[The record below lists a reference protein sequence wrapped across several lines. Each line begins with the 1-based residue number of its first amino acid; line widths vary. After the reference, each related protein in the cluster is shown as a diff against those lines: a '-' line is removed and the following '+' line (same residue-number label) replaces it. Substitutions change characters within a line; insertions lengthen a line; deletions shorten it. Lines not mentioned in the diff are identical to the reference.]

1 MKKTIRYIVMISRTG
16 KTNVRT
22 VQTFPELAWYCVWSQ
37 RGHEQI
43 AAINLRKLDGV
54 TVFCPRIRF
63 KKSSR
68 RGVVWVTEAMFPGYL
83 FAHFALPKMH
93 RQIQYA
99 HGVSGIV
106 RFGDR
111 YPTIEDAVLA
121 KLRNHTGDAE
131 VTELN
136 YKLSEGVQVKITEGA
151 LAGLEAVITKVL
163 SAKQRVKILMEFL
176 GTKVE
181 AEVGNSDVLPQ
192 SMYPLPA

>member
-1 MKKTIRYIVMISRTG
+1 MITRTG
-16 KTNVRT
+16 KMN
-22 VQTFPELAWYCVWSQ
+22 VQTTQMLPDPAWYCIRSQ

-43 AAINLRKLDGV
+43 AATYIRRLDGV

-83 FAHFALPKMH
+83 FARFALPKMH

-99 HGVSGIV
+99 HGVWGIV

-111 YPTIEDAVLA
+111 YPAIEDAVLA
-121 KLRNHTGDAE
+121 KLRNHTNDAE

-136 YKLSEGVQVKITEGA
+136 YELSEGVQVQITGGPF
-151 LAGLEAVITKVL
+151 AGLEAVVTKVL
-163 SAKQRVKILMEFL
+163 PAKQRVKILMEFL
-176 GTKVE
+176 GTKLE
-181 AEVGNSDVLPQ
+181 AEVGNSNVLPQ
-192 SMYPLPA
+192 SVYPLPA

>member
-1 MKKTIRYIVMISRTG
+1 MINRAG
-16 KTNVRT
+16 KTNV
-22 VQTFPELAWYCVWSQ
+22 QTTQVFPELAWYCVRSQ

-43 AAINLRKLDGV
+43 AAIHLRRLAGV

-68 RGVVWVTEAMFPGYL
+68 RGVVWVTDAMFPGYL
-83 FAHFALPKMH
+83 LARCALPKMY

-99 HGVSGIV
+99 HGVRGIV

-121 KLRNHTGDAE
+121 DLRNHTNGGE

-136 YKLSEGVQVKITEGA
+136 YELSEGVQVKITGGA
-151 LAGLEAVITKVL
+151 LAGLEAVVTKVL

-181 AEVGNSDVLPQ
+181 AEVGNSYVLPQ
-192 SMYPLPA
+192 SVYPLPA